1 MQFRKY
7 NNNSNKEQE
16 AGHIIKAWKVCQKVR
31 KCAKKNSP
39 NWPKLAKRDQHYE
52 FFMLKS
58 TPSWK
63 NYTTAGCGGG
73 D

>member
-31 KCAKKNSP
+31 KCAKKIAQIGQ
-39 NWPKLAKRDQHYE
+39 NWPK
-52 FFMLKS
+52 
-58 TPSWK
+58 
-63 NYTTAGCGGG
+63 
-73 D
+73 